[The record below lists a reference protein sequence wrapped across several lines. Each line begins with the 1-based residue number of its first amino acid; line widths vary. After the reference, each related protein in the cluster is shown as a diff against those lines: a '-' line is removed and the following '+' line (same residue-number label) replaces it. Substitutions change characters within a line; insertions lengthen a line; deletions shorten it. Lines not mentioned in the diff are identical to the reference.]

1 MPTYAQARERAAK
14 LREALHY
21 HNYRYHVLDAPEI
34 SDEAYDSLLR
44 ELIEIEREYPDLK
57 TFDSPT
63 QRIGGEPIE
72 SFETVRHLVPQW
84 SFDNGFTPEEIR
96 EFDARM
102 QRAIDANPTYTSE
115 LKIDGFKVVLTYAQ
129 GMLTTAATRG
139 DGTYGE
145 NVTENIK
152 RVNTIPLRLAYDI
165 DVIVEG
171 EVWMGISEFN
181 RLNRERS
188 ERGEQP
194 FANPRNAAAG
204 TVRQLDPTVVA
215 ARRLDSFIYD
225 IGSIEGDRRPA
236 QQYGELQYLEEL
248 GFKVNPHYQYC
259 EDIAAAIEHWQ
270 YWTEHA
276 EEEDY
281 QVDGTVIK
289 VNEREYQDEL
299 GYTAKSPRFAIAF
312 KFPAEQATSVI
323 EDVTFQVG
331 RTGVVTPVAHL
342 KPVTVHGS
350 TVSRATLH
358 NEDEIQRLDAR
369 IGDTVIIQKAGEVI
383 PEIVEVVKDVRTGNE
398 EPIRFPEYVEA
409 CGGDGAIERI
419 PGQAAYRCVN
429 KNSFAQLS
437 RQFQHFVSK
446 QAFDIEG
453 MGPNIIE
460 QLMEHQLL
468 TTFDDIFTLEVG
480 DLTPLEGFGEKSAQ
494 NLIDAIN
501 ASRQVPLDRFLTALS
516 IEHVG
521 SETARA
527 LAEAYNDLSAVRT
540 ADTAELEQINSI
552 GSVVAESIVAWF
564 SQHEHQEL
572 VDRLLQYVTI
582 EPVTVTQHGALTG
595 YTFVLTGSLSA
606 ISRAGARQAIEA
618 RGGDVASSVSRRT
631 DYLVAGADPGSKY
644 ERAQE
649 LGVRVLSEAEFQELL
664 ERNPQ

>member
-1 MPTYAQARERAAK
+1 
-14 LREALHY
+14 
-21 HNYRYHVLDAPEI
+21 
-34 SDEAYDSLLR
+34 
-44 ELIEIEREYPDLK
+44 
-57 TFDSPT
+57 
-63 QRIGGEPIE
+63 
-72 SFETVRHLVPQW
+72 
-84 SFDNGFTPEEIR
+84 
-96 EFDARM
+96 
-102 QRAIDANPTYTSE
+102 
-115 LKIDGFKVVLTYAQ
+115 
-129 GMLTTAATRG
+129 
-139 DGTYGE
+139 
-145 NVTENIK
+145 
-152 RVNTIPLRLAYDI
+152 
-165 DVIVEG
+165 
-171 EVWMGISEFN
+171 
-181 RLNRERS
+181 
-188 ERGEQP
+188 
-194 FANPRNAAAG
+194 
-204 TVRQLDPTVVA
+204 
-215 ARRLDSFIYD
+215 
-225 IGSIEGDRRPA
+225 
-236 QQYGELQYLEEL
+236 
-248 GFKVNPHYQYC
+248 
-259 EDIAAAIEHWQ
+259 
-270 YWTEHA
+270 
-276 EEEDY
+276 
-281 QVDGTVIK
+281 VDGTVIK